1 MNRKF
6 KQYIFISSHVD
17 RVEATVNAKL
27 DAVVEDCPDQE
38 LEFQFS
44 DIIFRND
51 SMMVNQFIVVYQITE

>member
-6 KQYIFISSHVD
+6 KKYIFISSHVD

-27 DAVVEDCPDQE
+27 DAVLGDCPDQE
-38 LEFQFS
+38 LEFEFS

-51 SMMVNQFIVVYQITE
+51 SIMVNQFIVVYQITE